1 MREII
6 AATLAA
12 TTGAAAMYYL
22 DPTTGRRRRALVRDR
37 AVGVSHDA
45 GHYALAQGR
54 RAADHLKGAAARGR
68 SLLHRSPPTSDGK
81 LHDRV
86 RAQLG
91 RVVTH
96 PRAVEVDVE
105 QGCVCL
111 RGHVLA
117 NEIGAL
123 LDEVSSVPGVER
135 VEHQLMVHEQPAGVP
150 ELQGRAGLERRKIR
164 TPLIALLL
172 GVPLCLALAAA
183 VAQSSRQRRFL
194 RWRPGRWTPARWMPA
209 RWTPAHWTLR

>member
-6 AATLAA
+6 TATLAA

-37 AVGVSHDA
+37 AVGASNDA

-68 SLLHRSPPTSDGK
+68 SLFRRSAPISDGK
-81 LHDRV
+81 LHDRI
-86 RAQLG
+86 RAHLG

-96 PRAVEVDVE
+96 PRAIEVDVE

-111 RGHVLA
+111 RGHVLV
-117 NEIGAL
+117 NEIAAL
-123 LDEVSSVPGVER
+123 LDEVTSVAGVER
-135 VEHQLMVHEQPAGVP
+135 VENQLTVHEQPTGVP
-150 ELQGRAGLERRKIR
+150 ELQGRAGFERR
-164 TPLIALLL
+164 TMTGPLTALLL
-172 GVPLCLALAAA
+172 VVPLCLALAAA
-183 VAQSSRQRRFL
+183 VAQSSRRRRFL
-194 RWRPGRWTPARWMPA
+194 QWRPTRWASARWTPARWK
-209 RWTPAHWTLR
+209 LR

>member
-6 AATLAA
+6 TAALAA

-37 AVGVSHDA
+37 AVGASNDA

-68 SLLHRSPPTSDGK
+68 SLFGRSRPISDGK
-81 LHDRV
+81 LHDRI
-86 RAQLG
+86 RARLG
-91 RVVTH
+91 RVVTY
-96 PRAVEVDVE
+96 PRAIEVEVE

-111 RGHVLA
+111 RGHVLV

-123 LDEVSSVPGVER
+123 LGEVASVAGVER
-135 VEHQLMVHEQPAGVP
+135 VENQLTVHEQPTGVP
-150 ELQGRAGLERRKIR
+150 ELQGRAGFERR
-164 TPLIALLL
+164 TMTGPLTALLL
-172 GVPLCLALAAA
+172 IVPLCLALAAA
-183 VAQSSRQRRFL
+183 VAQSSRRRRFL
-194 RWRPGRWTPARWMPA
+194 HWRPTRWASARWTPARW
-209 RWTPAHWTLR
+209 TLR